1 MPSYADDVRLA
12 HVLADSVEP
21 TLLSLFG
28 SDSLE
33 LERKADGSFVSNADL
48 QVEELIRAQ
57 LGRHR
62 TRDAVQGEERGVSGS
77 ASRRWVIDPIDGT
90 ASYIRGVP
98 VWATLI
104 ALVEDDVPVV
114 GLVAAPALG
123 RRWWG
128 SAGGG
133 SFTGRSLSQAK
144 RLEVSDTSVLMH
156 ASLAYSS
163 RRAWRRAGR
172 LAAFDALTDT
182 VWRARGY
189 GDFWSHMLVA
199 QGAVDVACEVGV
211 AEHDV
216 AALVPIVQEAGGEL
230 TDLDGDVAPASGSA
244 VTSNGVLHDELLAA
258 LAGSVAD

>member
-12 HVLADSVEP
+12 HVLADNVEH
-21 TLLSLFG
+21 TSLSLFG
-28 SDSLE
+28 SPE
-33 LERKADGSFVSNADL
+33 LTLDRKADGSFVSSADL

-62 TRDAVQGEERGVSGS
+62 TRDAVQGEEQGCTGSGP
-77 ASRRWVIDPIDGT
+77 RRWVIDPIDGT

-104 ALVEDDVPVV
+104 ALVDEGVPVV
-114 GLVAAPALG
+114 GLVSAPALG
-123 RRWWG
+123 RRWWA
-128 SAGGG
+128 SSGGG
-133 SFTGRSLSQAK
+133 AFTGRSLSQAR
-144 RLEVSDTSVLMH
+144 RLEVSDTEVLAH

-163 RRAWRRAGR
+163 RRAWARAGR
-172 LAAFDALTDT
+172 LESFDALTDV

-211 AEHDV
+211 QEHDL
-216 AALVPIVQEAGGEL
+216 AALVPIVREAGGTV
-230 TDLDGDVAPASGSA
+230 TDVDGLESTTTGSA
-244 VTSNGVLHDELLAA
+244 VSSNSLLHKEVLERLSGASA
-258 LAGSVAD
+258 